1 MSDNDNK
8 YYALVAK
15 FHDGKIQ
22 ILKKFDSISAE
33 KFSKIDAQNTI
44 KEFCRQKNIDISNFM
59 QNIESLKLIAVS
71 TNFDSE
77 ADNLP
82 AVTVEIDN
90 NDLFQMIRQG
100 QATNRL
106 TKINARKR
114 DNLKLDILSQSVKIL
129 ADENFAIEI
138 KNFPKSGELKNST
151 LQLLDALTLKFTE
164 TDAKS
169 RCINLSLHEYMNM
182 RGIKNEKTAREQVKI
197 DLEILYN
204 LSLHYKEKRHGKFTG
219 TFIDVRL
226 IDKKG
231 VIKNSVIGLRIT
243 PEFYALLQT
252 YNIMPYPIRLLA
264 LNNQANP
271 HSYYFGRKITEHKNM
286 NYFQP
291 NADIISV
298 ETLLKSSPVMPA
310 LDEVSKNGQHY
321 IQQIITPFERDM
333 NALDEIF
340 MWEYCHSNG
349 TPLSE
354 QDFDIL
360 YGQDKNNPSYQFFI
374 TLLVKITWRNYPE
387 RTKLKAPKNHKRKN
401 IKKNESQSLPPIAL

>member
-129 ADENFAIEI
+129 ADENFTIEI
-138 KNFPKSGELKNST
+138 KNFPKTEGLRTSSH
-151 LQLLDALTLKFTE
+151 QLLDALMQEATRNGF
-164 TDAKS
+164 KS
-169 RCINLSLHEYMNM
+169 QIVRILVKDFMNM
-182 RGIKNEKTAREQVKI
+182 RGLKDEKEARKQINADLETLSNIRISFTENRKGNRGQDFINVSIIGTYGIKKSYIQAVFDLVFFEQVVKN
-197 DLEILYN
+197 YN
-204 LSLHYKEKRHGKFTG
+204 
-219 TFIDVRL
+219 V
-226 IDKKG
+226 
-231 VIKNSVIGLRIT
+231 
-243 PEFYALLQT
+243 
-252 YNIMPYPIRLLA
+252 MPYPQTLYT
-264 LNNQANP
+264 LNGNNNP

-298 ETLLKSSPVMPA
+298 ETL
-310 LDEVSKNGQHY
+310 KNGRHY
-321 IQQIITPFERDM
+321 VQQIINPFERDM
-333 NALDEIF
+333 NALNETLT
-340 MWEYCHSNG
+340 WEYCHSKG